1 MEISNLKMEANIQWK
16 EINQEGRTENLPTIV
31 CTLQYC
37 CSKDEKITLK
47 KIPER
52 ICFLYT
58 WVHIHT
64 YTQAYAPSSFLWDKP
79 ELALSSRDGHGPRY
93 KDFPLAMRTG
103 SGVSVTW
110 IWMSTIWSWILSPS
124 ISTLLH
130 LKSLASMD
138 FTGELL
144 YLLTSSQ
151 ILLFPNRGERAEE
164 GRRARGSHTFG
175 MSLLQ
180 PSTRC
185 CSSWQHFLLPDLQ
198 IINPSMWPQSAS
210 GPCGFPTF
218 CLVILEWSL
227 N

>member
-1 MEISNLKMEANIQWK
+1 MKSLRWWIMNNSVLASA
-16 EINQEGRTENLPTIV
+16 INN
-31 CTLQYC
+31 TL
-37 CSKDEKITLK
+37 T
-47 KIPER
+47 
-52 ICFLYT
+52 
-58 WVHIHT
+58 HIHT

-164 GRRARGSHTFG
+164 GRRARGSHTLVFPLFPLPISCLCLE
-175 MSLLQ
+175 SLEQ
-180 PSTRC
+180 QDQTS
-185 CSSWQHFLLPDLQ
+185 
-198 IINPSMWPQSAS
+198 QS
-210 GPCGFPTF
+210 
-218 CLVILEWSL
+218 
-227 N
+227 